1 MGLALAI
8 APASVIGCTTQTISA
23 IETVRPGRSTT
34 AGRLQSRP
42 TQPTT
47 TGSPGLHPLNLDS
60 QRDGFIYVPPNYRV
74 SQPAPLLL
82 MLHGAGVDAE
92 GALRIVQP
100 LTDAFNLIVLAVDS
114 RSRI

>member
-1 MGLALAI
+1 
-8 APASVIGCTTQTISA
+8 
-23 IETVRPGRSTT
+23 
-34 AGRLQSRP
+34 
-42 TQPTT
+42 
-47 TGSPGLHPLNLDS
+47 
-60 QRDGFIYVPPNYRV
+60 
-74 SQPAPLLL
+74 